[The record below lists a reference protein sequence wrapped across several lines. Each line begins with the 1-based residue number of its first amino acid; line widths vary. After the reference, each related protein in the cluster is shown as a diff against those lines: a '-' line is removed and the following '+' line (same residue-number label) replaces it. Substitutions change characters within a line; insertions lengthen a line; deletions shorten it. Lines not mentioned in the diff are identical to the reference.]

1 MSTSPRAVRRPDYS
15 SLFRQ
20 PTATPAGY
28 APDKLS
34 LNNQSQFN
42 RNSVH
47 AVRIQAW
54 AGVNSIRRHD
64 LPGAHQLAFRI
75 RFQQLTAP
83 ALSAVSTHSIESWR
97 EHQHLGVRTC
107 FPNRPRRLQP
117 THSRHRDVHND
128 GVIVHHQNPLHAHPH
143 STSAISSPEQEEQ
156 KTRQR
161 MGRSKSRATICDL
174 VLTTRTCKL
183 PPSLPK
189 GPQRWQFVTLRW
201 HNNIRGFLYF
211 GVFPSQRI
219 FNHVSLEPST
229 TVQPPSA
236 IHPIVTLGPFAKIRM
251 GD

>member
-1 MSTSPRAVRRPDYS
+1 M
-15 SLFRQ
+15 
-20 PTATPAGY
+20 
-28 APDKLS
+28 
-34 LNNQSQFN
+34 
-42 RNSVH
+42 
-47 AVRIQAW
+47 
-54 AGVNSIRRHD
+54 
-64 LPGAHQLAFRI
+64 
-75 RFQQLTAP
+75 
-83 ALSAVSTHSIESWR
+83 SAVSTHSSESWR
-97 EHQHLGVRTC
+97 EHQHLGVRTY

-117 THSRHRDVHND
+117 THSRHRDVHQHDVWLQVLGQPDRFFSVGRLAGNLPLGASALNALNSFSND

-161 MGRSKSRATICDL
+161 MGRLKSRATICDL
-174 VLTTRTCKL
+174 VLTTRTCKP

-189 GPQRWQFVTLRW
+189 GPQRWQFVTSRW

-229 TVQPPSA
+229 TVPPPSA

-251 GD
+251 GDCDPWQRPGAAH